1 MGWQLHDTH
10 SHSHGGTSAAAAAG
24 SRRSSE
30 HHHHTENIN
39 VRAAFIHVVGDV
51 LQSVGVF
58 IAALVIYFI
67 PSWKLADPICT
78 FVFSIVVLAT
88 TITILKD
95 TLLVSVC
102 VHINFSRRENSGT
115 FVELLFFCCFETV
128 KVLMEGTP
136 TYLDYTEIKS
146 LFLDIDGVK
155 RVHNLRVWGLSIDK
169 VAMSAHLAIGKLF
182 DIFFTFVYFNL
193 FSSLCVD
200 THAVPEEVLRMA
212 IKRIHAQYS
221 FFETTLQIERFED
234 EMEECTQCVTPI
246 DH

>member
-115 FVELLFFCCFETV
+115 FVELFFF
-128 KVLMEGTP
+128 
-136 TYLDYTEIKS
+136 
-146 LFLDIDGVK
+146 FL
-155 RVHNLRVWGLSIDK
+155 
-169 VAMSAHLAIGKLF
+169 KL
-182 DIFFTFVYFNL
+182 
-193 FSSLCVD
+193 
-200 THAVPEEVLRMA
+200 
-212 IKRIHAQYS
+212 
-221 FFETTLQIERFED
+221 
-234 EMEECTQCVTPI
+234 
-246 DH
+246 